1 MKVAEQPKDHKKSS
15 KPKEIKQLP
24 KEKETIAKISSTIK
38 VDSSKIDT
46 LINLIGE
53 LVIANSNVVS
63 KAETLN
69 NKSMM
74 ETVSS
79 VSRMVE
85 ELREAAMNMRMVPI
99 GETFGRF
106 KRIVRDLAREL
117 NKEIELHL
125 IGSETELDKTVV
137 DKIVD
142 PLIHLVRNSVD
153 HGIETKE
160 VRLSKDKPSA
170 GNITLKAFHEAGFIA
185 IQIIDDGKG
194 LDPDFLRKKAIE
206 KGIITAD
213 DVLSEKECFELI
225 LAAGFSTAEKI
236 TSISGRGVGMDV
248 VRRNIEDLKGT
259 ISIDSEL
266 DKGTTIT
273 VKLPLTLAIIDGFL
287 TKVGEKSYII
297 PLNMIVECIQ
307 LTDDYKEQLKENDYI
322 NLRGGILSL
331 LDLRD
336 FFNIPKIGSKRENI
350 VIVKFDGKSI
360 GLIVDEL
367 KGEFQTVIKPLGK
380 IFQNIKGLGG
390 STILGGGEVGMILDI
405 PLLIKSVTEVVN

>member
-1 MKVAEQPKDHKKSS
+1 
-15 KPKEIKQLP
+15 
-24 KEKETIAKISSTIK
+24 
-38 VDSSKIDT
+38 
-46 LINLIGE
+46 
-53 LVIANSNVVS
+53 
-63 KAETLN
+63 
-69 NKSMM
+69 
-74 ETVSS
+74 
-79 VSRMVE
+79 
-85 ELREAAMNMRMVPI
+85 
-99 GETFGRF
+99 
-106 KRIVRDLAREL
+106 
-117 NKEIELHL
+117 
-125 IGSETELDKTVV
+125 
-137 DKIVD
+137 
-142 PLIHLVRNSVD
+142 VRNSVD